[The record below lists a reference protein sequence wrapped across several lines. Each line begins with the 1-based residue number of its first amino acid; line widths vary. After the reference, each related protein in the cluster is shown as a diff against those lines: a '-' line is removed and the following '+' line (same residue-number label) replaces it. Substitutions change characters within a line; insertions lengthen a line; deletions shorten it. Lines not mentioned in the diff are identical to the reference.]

1 MAEVPEGCDLRGD
14 LGRRAFIFRAIREG
28 RKRRKMLRSFLHA
41 VITRRQF
48 MMNICVIGLLLSVSR
63 KSATPVYNRS
73 CRRLPRNM
81 GWFNLV
87 WSTYSDERFKKTFRI
102 SRTTFQFILQRIRHV
117 LDRDTVTEEPISPEF
132 RLAIALYRLSR
143 GDYYYT
149 IAEMTGLG
157 VSTVCTIVNEVTR
170 ATVDNLWDE
179 CVGQQL
185 PKSEEQFKEKIVD
198 MEEQWQFCCCWA
210 AVDGCHLPIKCP
222 PGNFSCKEYH
232 NFKDFYSI
240 VLMAMVDSNY
250 RFVWGTCGFPG
261 NSHDA
266 VIFQST
272 KLYSDIKEGTF
283 IPQISKDVNGVQVP
297 PVVLGDSGF
306 PLSSWLMKPYTNAVS
321 TPKQYNFNYGLS
333 RARMVTEGAFGQ
345 LKGRWRIL
353 LRKCESSTSE
363 LKIAALACLVLHNI
377 CIDLGDTLP
386 RKLDL
391 TIDPVTNQG
400 RSRAK
405 VRELLQMRE
414 CEKIRDTSYQGLLVR
429 DALAEKFWL
438 EKETGIIK

>member
-1 MAEVPEGCDLRGD
+1 
-14 LGRRAFIFRAIREG
+14 
-28 RKRRKMLRSFLHA
+28 
-41 VITRRQF
+41 
-48 MMNICVIGLLLSVSR
+48 
-63 KSATPVYNRS
+63 SATPVYNRS

-170 ATVDNLWDE
+170 AILMDA
-179 CVGQQL
+179 
-185 PKSEEQFKEKIVD
+185 I
-198 MEEQWQFCCCWA
+198 
-210 AVDGCHLPIKCP
+210 LPIKCP

-297 PVVLGDSGF
+297 PVVLGDSAF

-321 TPKQYNFNYGLS
+321 TPKQ
-333 RARMVTEGAFGQ
+333 
-345 LKGRWRIL
+345 
-353 LRKCESSTSE
+353 
-363 LKIAALACLVLHNI
+363 
-377 CIDLGDTLP
+377 
-386 RKLDL
+386 
-391 TIDPVTNQG
+391 
-400 RSRAK
+400 
-405 VRELLQMRE
+405 
-414 CEKIRDTSYQGLLVR
+414 
-429 DALAEKFWL
+429 
-438 EKETGIIK
+438 